1 MIFSLAIRFT
11 HIQNER
17 RENINPTEVGS
28 SFLFSLFFLYKS
40 FTLPNPGSCH
50 HDGLLQGNIQN
61 PDLTLSSHNLLPLL
75 QPELKR
81 ESQSHTGAVLLYTTS
96 KGKVITT
103 QVCIQEACF
112 EPLTTNAPDACL
124 FLPFFQMPFS

>member
-1 MIFSLAIRFT
+1 M
-11 HIQNER
+11 
-17 RENINPTEVGS
+17 GS

-61 PDLTLSSHNLLPLL
+61 LDLTLSIHNLLLLL
-75 QPELKR
+75 QPELNR
-81 ESQSHTGAVLLYTTS
+81 ESQSHTGAVLLCTTS
-96 KGKVITT
+96 KGEVITT

-112 EPLTTNAPDACL
+112 EALITNAPDSL
-124 FLPFFQMPFS
+124 FFSSFFSDAFFLTLCVFYSSVSANILG